1 MHIGKLHRILMTLF
15 VTVMVLASAKAQDPY
30 VALPGAT
37 HQFSV
42 AENIGNTYEWKV
54 YTVSNWTDQKDA
66 LLADNDGLNGD
77 DDFLFVG
84 GEYQKPQI
92 NITFINE
99 GKYYVIAEEFN
110 SGITCSSRRVFA
122 LEVLGTEATI
132 EFKELASE
140 DCADADNSFATELIA
155 MFDSGTVLAESQY
168 PVTVNY
174 RLDGD
179 AADRTATIN
188 YADKMLN
195 VLGIIEDENNE
206 TINNITI
213 ISATN
218 KYGGTLNIVA
228 GKGVHSRTIFALP
241 EKPIITVEN

>member
-1 MHIGKLHRILMTLF
+1 MIFMILA
-15 VTVMVLASAKAQDPY
+15 VTKVTAQDTFVVFEGETREY
-30 VALPGAT
+30 
-37 HQFSV
+37 SV
-42 AENIGNTYEWKV
+42 DEHVGNTYQWSVFEASDLNTEITNTSIVEFVSGENSHQVEINWKQ
-54 YTVSNWTDQKDA
+54 S
-66 LLADNDGLNGD
+66 
-77 DDFLFVG
+77 
-84 GEYQKPQI
+84 GEYVL
-92 NITFINE
+92 
-99 GKYYVIAEEFN
+99 VIQEFGSCQN
-110 SGITCSSRRVFA
+110 LKANKVSVVSTP
-122 LEVLGTEATI
+122 TI
-132 EFKELASE
+132 EFKELASD

>member
-1 MHIGKLHRILMTLF
+1 MTLF
-15 VTVMVLASAKAQDPY
+15 VTVMALASAKAQDPY

-37 HQFSV
+37 HQFTVS
-42 AENIGNTYEWKV
+42 ENIGNTYEWKV
-54 YTVSNWTDQKDA
+54 YIVSNWTDQKDA

-84 GEYQKPQI
+84 GEYQKHQI
-92 NITFINE
+92 NITFLNE

-110 SGITCSSRRVFA
+110 SGITCSSRRAFA
-122 LEVLGTEATI
+122 LEVLGSEATI
-132 EFKELASE
+132 EFKDLVSD
-140 DCADADNSFATELIA
+140 DCADADNSFATEMIA
-155 MFDSGTVLAESQY
+155 MFDSGTELAESQY

-179 AADRTATIN
+179 TADRTATIT

-213 ISATN
+213 MSATTT
-218 KYGGTLNIVA
+218 YGGTLKIVT
-228 GKGVHSRTIFALP
+228 GKEVHVRTIHALP
-241 EKPIITVEN
+241 AKPVITVKN

>member
-1 MHIGKLHRILMTLF
+1 VLA
-15 VTVMVLASAKAQDPY
+15 LASAKAQDPY

-37 HQFSV
+37 HKFSIS
-42 AENIGNTYEWKV
+42 ENIGNTYEWKV
-54 YTVSNWTDQKDA
+54 YAVINWTDQKDA
-66 LLADNDGLNGD
+66 ILADNDGLNGD

-84 GEYQKPQI
+84 GEYQKYEI
-92 NITFINE
+92 NITFLNE
-99 GKYYVIAEEFN
+99 GKYYVIVEEFN
-110 SGITCSSRRVFA
+110 SGTICSSRRAFA
-122 LEVLGTEATI
+122 IEVLGTEATI

-140 DCADADNSFATELIA
+140 DCADVDNSFATELVA
-155 MFDSGTVLAESQY
+155 MFDSDTELAESQY

-179 AADRTATIN
+179 TADRTATIN

-213 ISATN
+213 MSAATS
-218 KYGGTLNIVA
+218 YGGILNLVI
-228 GKGVHSRTIFALP
+228 GKETHVRTIHALP
-241 EKPIITVEN
+241 AKPIITIKN

>member
-1 MHIGKLHRILMTLF
+1 MIFMILA
-15 VTVMVLASAKAQDPY
+15 VTKVTAQDIFVVFESETRVY
-30 VALPGAT
+30 
-37 HQFSV
+37 SV
-42 AENIGNTYEWKV
+42 DEHVGNTYQWSIFEVSDLSAEILNTNVVEFISSKNSRQVEVKWK
-54 YTVSNWTDQKDA
+54 QA
-66 LLADNDGLNGD
+66 GD
-77 DDFLFVG
+77 YIL
-84 GEYQKPQI
+84 
-92 NITFINE
+92 
-99 GKYYVIAEEFN
+99 VIEEFGSCQN
-110 SGITCSSRRVFA
+110 LKVHRVS
-122 LEVLGTEATI
+122 VVTTPTI
-132 EFKELASE
+132 EFKELTSE